1 MRSSQGG
8 LGPPCRSRQLTRLGM
23 YPGHVAEFKRL
34 HRSAVIMIVLSKDSQ
49 WRKQGHQ
56 GGSTDVLDLLEEG
69 RGPYGAGG
77 HLQKSGFPCLFLAG
91 GRGSHFLPHPRSKLK
106 PIIVTPVLSGGW

>member
-1 MRSSQGG
+1 MRCSQGG

-23 YPGHVAEFKRL
+23 YPGHVAGFKRL

-56 GGSTDVLDLLEEG
+56 GGSTDVLVSWRREGALLG
-69 RGPYGAGG
+69 QVAICRKVVSLVFFWLG
-77 HLQKSGFPCLFLAG
+77 G
-91 GRGSHFLPHPRSKLK
+91 GRVISCPLPGVS
-106 PIIVTPVLSGGW
+106 